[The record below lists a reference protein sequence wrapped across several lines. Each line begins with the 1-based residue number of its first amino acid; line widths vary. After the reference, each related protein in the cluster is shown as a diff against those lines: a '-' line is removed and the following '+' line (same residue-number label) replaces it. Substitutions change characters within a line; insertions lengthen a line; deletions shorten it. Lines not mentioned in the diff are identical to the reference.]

1 MNSYL
6 VQIRDAVVE
15 KFIVLSASIF
25 SGMTA
30 RPAGV
35 WDSSRDIFLKSASE
49 TVKETIRYQDHFS
62 GIYSTRL
69 LSERIKRVG
78 PACNLKDDFY
88 ICISLI
94 NPGIKLLHKSG

>member
-6 VQIRDAVVE
+6 VQIRDAVVG

-49 TVKETIRYQDHFS
+49 TVKDNSLS
-62 GIYSTRL
+62 GSFVRNIQHL
-69 LSERIKRVG
+69 LIIHRNK
-78 PACNLKDDFY
+78 
-88 ICISLI
+88 
-94 NPGIKLLHKSG
+94 KSGAGVQPER